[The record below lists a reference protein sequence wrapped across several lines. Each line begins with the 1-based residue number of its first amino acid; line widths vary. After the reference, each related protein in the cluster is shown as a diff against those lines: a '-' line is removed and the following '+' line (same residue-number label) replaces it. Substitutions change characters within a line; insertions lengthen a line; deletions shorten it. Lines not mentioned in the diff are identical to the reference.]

1 MESRHNN
8 CQQMDR
14 HLQCNANTTDMP
26 LCVVLRAAGWEP
38 AVFALAGWR
47 VVLSAALAGGED

>member
-1 MESRHNN
+1 
-8 CQQMDR
+8 MDR

-47 VVLSAALAGGED
+47 VVLRAALAGGED